1 MFYNTVIKNI
11 YVCHVLVI
19 NLKLKDMKTMKTLI
33 LVVSAVAFAAIASA
47 VERPKMNVI
56 PLEADRA
63 TIALWNNNPTYFEIS
78 ISAEDGSTVYY
89 NETKSKLNS
98 YNKVY
103 DFSELKDGD
112 YQVSVKVNNTKVKRN
127 LKIDRGNI
135 IVGDSKT
142 SYDPYLLVNDN
153 VLKISYLNFDGE
165 NIAFKIYND
174 GELVYRSKIGNQFNI
189 NAGYDLSK
197 LQAGN
202 YDLVLE
208 GNNELISVPY
218 TK

>member
-1 MFYNTVIKNI
+1 MFYSIVMQNI

-33 LVVSAVAFAAIASA
+33 VVTAVAFATIASA

-63 TIALWNNNPTYFEIS
+63 SIVLWNNNPAYFEIS

-103 DFSELKDGD
+103 DFSDLKDGD

-142 SYDPYLLVNDN
+142 SYDPYLLVNEN

-165 NIAFKIYND
+165 NIGLKIYND
-174 GELVYRSKIGNQFNI
+174 GELVYRTNIGNQFNI

-218 TK
+218 SK